1 MGNLVNLKGSGLVPL
16 TSIFFYNCDSL
27 KDVGMFLNHFKSI
40 KLIGTPSI
48 VPVPHPLN
56 HSSVSGDLLY
66 ESGAAGPLIQN
77 QFI

>member
-1 MGNLVNLKGSGLVPL
+1 
-16 TSIFFYNCDSL
+16 
-27 KDVGMFLNHFKSI
+27 MFLNHFKSI